1 MTRSPA
7 VGNAGDAARRFR
19 TALETAESPRL
30 LGLRSF
36 PKAACGDASRLLAQ
50 YLRDRGFGEW
60 TIVTAWRDG
69 MSRTHAWLEQDGWL
83 IDITADQFE
92 DVSEPVI
99 ATRRSDWH
107 DGWEVRQPNTHRVGL
122 AHYDSTC
129 GADEDYDRL
138 SRLADQLEAA

>member
-19 TALETAESPRL
+19 TALETADSLRL

-60 TIVTAWRDG
+60 AIVSAWRDG
-69 MSRTHAWLEQDGWL
+69 LSRSHAWLEQDGWL
-83 IDITADQFE
+83 IDITADQF
-92 DVSEPVI
+92 DDGLEPV
-99 ATRRSDWH
+99 TVVRRSDWH
-107 DGWEVRQPNTHRVGL
+107 ESWEGRTTSTHSVGL
-122 AHYDSTC
+122 AYYNSTC

-138 SRLADQLEAA
+138 SRLADQLQCA